1 MFHCWVHHG
10 FNTRCTDNH
19 LHHALIL
26 MFIKTP
32 QYGTP
37 VSVIQ
42 AVVVLVP
49 TYAIAY
55 LTDKMVY
62 TIPMLA
68 AMSFVAARIGRYYE
82 EDATKRTDDGIDA

>member
-1 MFHCWVHHG
+1 
-10 FNTRCTDNH
+10 
-19 LHHALIL
+19 
-26 MFIKTP
+26 MFIKTR
-32 QYGTP
+32 YGIP

-42 AVVVLVP
+42 AVVVLLP
-49 TYAIAY
+49 TYVIAY

-82 EDATKRTDDGIDA
+82 DNNEATKRTDGDGMDGAA

>member
-1 MFHCWVHHG
+1 
-10 FNTRCTDNH
+10 
-19 LHHALIL
+19 
-26 MFIKTP
+26 MFIKTRH
-32 QYGTP
+32 GIP

-68 AMSFVAARIGRYYE
+68 AMSFVAARIGKYYE
-82 EDATKRTDDGIDA
+82 DSEGDPTTKRTDDGGQDGSA

>member
-1 MFHCWVHHG
+1 
-10 FNTRCTDNH
+10 
-19 LHHALIL
+19 
-26 MFIKTP
+26 MFIKTRH
-32 QYGTP
+32 GIP

-68 AMSFVAARIGRYYE
+68 AMSFVAARIGKYYE
-82 EDATKRTDDGIDA
+82 DMEDEHPVTKRTDDGGHDGSA

>member
-1 MFHCWVHHG
+1 
-10 FNTRCTDNH
+10 
-19 LHHALIL
+19 
-26 MFIKTP
+26 MFIKTR
-32 QYGTP
+32 YGIP

-49 TYAIAY
+49 TYVIAY
-55 LTDKMVY
+55 MTDKMVY

-82 EDATKRTDDGIDA
+82 DQEEEKQTKRTDDGGFDGSA

>member
-1 MFHCWVHHG
+1 
-10 FNTRCTDNH
+10 
-19 LHHALIL
+19 
-26 MFIKTP
+26 MFIKTR
-32 QYGTP
+32 YGIP

-68 AMSFVAARIGRYYE
+68 AMSFVAARIGKYYE
-82 EDATKRTDDGIDA
+82 EEEGDPSSKRTDDGGSQHEG

>member
-1 MFHCWVHHG
+1 
-10 FNTRCTDNH
+10 
-19 LHHALIL
+19 
-26 MFIKTP
+26 MFIKTR
-32 QYGTP
+32 YGIP

-55 LTDKMVY
+55 MTDKMVY

-82 EDATKRTDDGIDA
+82 DEQPKRTDEGDSA

>member
-1 MFHCWVHHG
+1 
-10 FNTRCTDNH
+10 
-19 LHHALIL
+19 
-26 MFIKTP
+26 MFIKTR
-32 QYGTP
+32 YGIP

-49 TYAIAY
+49 TYVIAY
-55 LTDKMVY
+55 MTDKMVY

-82 EDATKRTDDGIDA
+82 DMESDPTPKRTDDGSSSQHDG

>member
-1 MFHCWVHHG
+1 
-10 FNTRCTDNH
+10 
-19 LHHALIL
+19 
-26 MFIKTP
+26 MFIKTRH
-32 QYGTP
+32 GIP

-49 TYAIAY
+49 TYVIAY

-68 AMSFVAARIGRYYE
+68 AMSFVAARIGKYYE
-82 EDATKRTDDGIDA
+82 DFEGDPTTKRTDDGIDGGSA

>member
-1 MFHCWVHHG
+1 
-10 FNTRCTDNH
+10 
-19 LHHALIL
+19 
-26 MFIKTP
+26 MFIKTR
-32 QYGTP
+32 YGIP

-49 TYAIAY
+49 TYVIAY
-55 LTDKMVY
+55 MTDKMVY

-82 EDATKRTDDGIDA
+82 DQEEEKQTKRTDDGGFDGFA

>member
-1 MFHCWVHHG
+1 
-10 FNTRCTDNH
+10 
-19 LHHALIL
+19 
-26 MFIKTP
+26 MFIKTR
-32 QYGTP
+32 YGIP

-49 TYAIAY
+49 TYVIAY
-55 LTDKMVY
+55 MTDKMVY

-82 EDATKRTDDGIDA
+82 DEEVEKQTKRTDDWGFDGSA

>member
-1 MFHCWVHHG
+1 
-10 FNTRCTDNH
+10 
-19 LHHALIL
+19 
-26 MFIKTP
+26 MFIKTRH
-32 QYGTP
+32 GIP

-49 TYAIAY
+49 TYVIAY
-55 LTDKMVY
+55 MTDKMVY

-82 EDATKRTDDGIDA
+82 DYEEQATKRTDDGVDA

>member
-1 MFHCWVHHG
+1 M
-10 FNTRCTDNH
+10 
-19 LHHALIL
+19 I
-26 MFIKTP
+26 FIRSDLF
-32 QYGTP
+32 GIP
-37 VSVIQ
+37 VSAIQ

-68 AMSFVAARIGRYYE
+68 AMSFVAARIGKAH
-82 EDATKRTDDGIDA
+82 EDDRRKTDEDGGQHNEG